1 MIHDFSQAVTCF
13 FTDYLSS
20 ERGVSRHTLRSY
32 GAAFASFL
40 EYMQKKKSLPAE
52 KIKLIH
58 FNRENVLGYLDWIET
73 SGSGPSTR
81 NQRMAALHS
90 FCKFMQYKDVSNLQ
104 QWQDILSIKTKKAPR
119 QSVNYLTLDGIKA
132 LLAQI
137 PQTTMKGR
145 RDLAILSVLYET
157 GARVQE
163 LVDLRPMDLN
173 LIAPAH
179 ITLFGKGS
187 KKRNV
192 PVQPAVVNILKQY
205 LSENH
210 LDEPRMN
217 HRPLF
222 QNYRGG
228 KMTSAGITYILK
240 EYAAMARAAT
250 EGLIPDRISPHCLRH
265 SKAMHLLQAGINLV
279 YIRDILGH
287 VSIQTTEI
295 YARADSKLKRE
306 ALEKS
311 YISVLPSIT
320 DDVPSWERESG
331 LKEWLKGL
339 GK

>member
-1 MIHDFSQAVTCF
+1 MIHNFAQAVTCF
-13 FTDYLSS
+13 FTDHLSS

-73 SGSGPSTR
+73 SGSGTSTR

-119 QSVNYLTLDGIKA
+119 QSVNYLTLDGIKT

-163 LVDLRPMDLN
+163 LVDLRPIDLN

-240 EYAAMARAAT
+240 EYAAMARAAS

>member
-1 MIHDFSQAVTCF
+1 MIHNFAEAVTSF

-40 EYMQKKKSLPAE
+40 DYMQREKSLPAE
-52 KIKLIH
+52 KIKLNH
-58 FNRENVLGYLDWIET
+58 LNRENVLGYLDWIEA
-73 SGSGPSTR
+73 SGSGTSTR

-90 FCKFMQYKDVSNLQ
+90 FSKFMQYKDVCNLQ
-104 QWQDILSIKTKKAPR
+104 QWQDILSIKSKKTPR
-119 QSVNYLTLDGIKA
+119 QAVNYLTLDGIKA

-137 PQTTMKGR
+137 PQTTIKGR
-145 RDLAILSVLYET
+145 RDLTMLSVLYET

-163 LVDLRPMDLN
+163 LVDLRPIDLT
-173 LIAPAH
+173 LTAPAH
-179 ITLFGKGS
+179 ITLFGKGC

-192 PVQPAVVNILKQY
+192 PVQPAVVNILKRY
-205 LSENH
+205 LSETH

-228 KMTSAGITYILK
+228 KMTSAGVTYILK
-240 EYAAMARAAT
+240 EYAAMARAAS

-306 ALEKS
+306 ALENS
-311 YISVLPSIT
+311 YTSVLPSVN
-320 DDVPSWERESG
+320 DSPSWERQPG

-339 GK
+339 GR